1 MAAAAL
7 KSTLEMEMEL
17 EMEMAMA
24 MEMEK
29 QARRT
34 STTPRQARR
43 DLSAYAVASLHAT
56 VGRGRGV

>member
-7 KSTLEMEMEL
+7 KSRLEMEME
-17 EMEMAMA
+17 

-34 STTPRQARR
+34 STTPRQARK
-43 DLSAYAVASLHAT
+43 DLAAHAVASLLAT
-56 VGRGRGV
+56 VERGRGV